1 MLVGNTLLAGSA
13 IGPAPFEVD
22 TAEGDSKEGGPGG
35 GAYLGCCQTE
45 ATGRVRPGREYTK
58 ATIGTEPWVR
68 GGAPKLDNWEGR
80 QLWKRAWRSGKR
92 ARIWLQWL
100 HEQLRQALEEP
111 AWVLHRECLTPTNVG
126 FLRVDSWRAF

>member
-35 GAYLGCCQTE
+35 GAYLGCCRSE
-45 ATGRVRPGREYTK
+45 AAGRVRPGGEYTE

-80 QLWKRAWRSGKR
+80 PLWKELGGPGSAHEYGCSGFTSSSVERWRS
-92 ARIWLQWL
+92 
-100 HEQLRQALEEP
+100 LRGSCT
-111 AWVLHRECLTPTNVG
+111 VNVSSPPMLG
-126 FLRVDSWRAF
+126 I